1 MESLHTI
8 GADHPALPGHFPGH
22 PIVPGVVILDRLVED
37 LAARTGARAAGVK
50 RMKFTRPLAP
60 GEEFRVEWGEP
71 QKGGVRFSVKVG
83 AEMLASGQLAL
94 AVTG

>member
-1 MESLHTI
+1 MDTPLIVTT
-8 GADHPALPGHFPGH
+8 DHPALPGHFPGH
-22 PIVPGVVILDRLVED
+22 PIVPGVVILERIVAD
-37 LAARTGARAAGVK
+37 LAARTGARAVGVK

-60 GEEFRVEWGEP
+60 GEEFSVEWGEP

-94 AVTG
+94 A

>member
-1 MESLHTI
+1 MSTSLSVA
-8 GADHPALPGHFPGH
+8 ADHPSLPGHFPGH
-22 PIVPGVVILDRLVED
+22 PIVPGVVILERIVAD
-37 LAARTGARAAGVK
+37 LAARTGARAVGVK

-60 GEEFRVEWGEP
+60 GEEFSVEWAEP

-94 AVTG
+94 A